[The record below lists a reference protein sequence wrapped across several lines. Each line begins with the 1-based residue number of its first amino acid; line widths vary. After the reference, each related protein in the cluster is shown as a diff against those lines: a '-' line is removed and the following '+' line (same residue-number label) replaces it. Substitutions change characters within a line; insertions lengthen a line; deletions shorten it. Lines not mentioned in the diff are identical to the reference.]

1 MLNLP
6 RASGERLV
14 RALREANVEA
24 TAAAAEAAA
33 AGEEGGVCGASGDLL
48 VSIEGLE
55 VETEGGDAGG
65 GGDWDAATV
74 QLVERCAVGVPTRG
88 VSALPDGDAYPHA
101 GALPMRPC
109 ARFGPRLPLRAV
121 GARRRRLGRARML
134 RATSGTLTLL
144 ERRV

>member
-1 MLNLP
+1 M
-6 RASGERLV
+6 
-14 RALREANVEA
+14 

-33 AGEEGGVCGASGDLL
+33 ASEEGGVCGASGDLL

-65 GGDWDAATV
+65 GGAGGDWDAATV

-109 ARFGPRLPLRAV
+109 ARFDRVFPFEPWELDDADWDV
-121 GARRRRLGRARML
+121 LGC
-134 RATSGTLTLL
+134 
-144 ERRV
+144 